1 MWTLWSERNNCTF
14 SYVMKNPVREMK
26 YLFVGDLCLS
36 GLVAWELMVM
46 HSLVDFID
54 SLILN
59 YKFFELFSRIIL
71 CMRTLCT

>member
-1 MWTLWSERNNCTF
+1 
-14 SYVMKNPVREMK
+14 MKNPVREMK

-46 HSLVDFID
+46 HSLVNFID

-59 YKFFELFSRIIL
+59 YKSFELFSRIIL